1 MGVLLGT
8 IDGWRLR
15 SDLRRGG
22 ELAFLI
28 GILLYFLLSR
38 SLPDI
43 PLCPSGYFGY
53 RCPTCGTTR
62 SLWNI
67 LHGNFAT
74 AWGFNPIGYVVLLV
88 LCRRI
93 VVLSLLS
100 RRVNQLLESGLAD
113 LSLLGAFLAFG
124 FLRVIAAV

>member
-1 MGVLLGT
+1 ML
-8 IDGWRLR
+8 DGGRLR
-15 SDLRRGG
+15 SSLVRRCV
-22 ELAFLI
+22 ELASI
-28 GILLYFLLSR
+28 VGILLYFLLSK

-43 PLCPSGYFGY
+43 PLCPSYYFGY

-74 AWGFNPIGYVVLLV
+74 AWSFNPIGYVVLLV

-93 VVLSLLS
+93 LVLSSSS
-100 RRVNQLLESGLAD
+100 RSLNRLLEHRWMD
-113 LSLLGAFLAFG
+113 LGLLGGFLAFG
-124 FLRVIAAV
+124 FLREIGVV